1 MDDIAYGQLLGT
13 KSTEAKVYQLME
25 ASIIVAE
32 EFGALLRA
40 EKINEDYVYGE
51 SESDTYNT
59 LIGITLDIEKQNTDE
74 NPIYIEDIRIMAE
87 EMILKEYGKKKE
99 YEVTRNYYKTVTVE
113 ANTPEE
119 AMKIANEKD
128 LFAAVALNAGEDIV
142 DG

>member
-13 KSTEAKVYQLME
+13 KTTEAKVYQLME
-25 ASIIVAE
+25 ASMIVAE
-32 EFGALLRA
+32 EFGALFRD
-40 EKINEDYVYGE
+40 EKINEDYIYSE
-51 SESDTYNT
+51 SESDTYDT

-74 NPIYIEDIRIMAE
+74 NPIYIEDIREMAE

-99 YEVTRNYYKTVTVE
+99 YTVTRNYYKTVIVE

-128 LFAAVALNAGEDIV
+128 LFAAATLDAGEDIV
-142 DG
+142 DV